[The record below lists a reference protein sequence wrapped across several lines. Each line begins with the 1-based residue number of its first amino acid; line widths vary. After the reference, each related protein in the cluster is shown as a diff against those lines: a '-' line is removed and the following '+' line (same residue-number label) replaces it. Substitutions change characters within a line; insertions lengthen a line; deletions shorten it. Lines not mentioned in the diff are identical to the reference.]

1 MKGRD
6 RTGEWE
12 GELKHILPVFRLG
25 GMVRSVGYVLRG
37 LWTVIMKDDNAF
49 NTFSLTPF
57 QNNHTNLS
65 FLFFQTYSPTPT
77 DIFIFKDIYLNFTFK
92 NHPESVSKHQTAYQ
106 V

>member
-1 MKGRD
+1 MFLR
-6 RTGEWE
+6 
-12 GELKHILPVFRLG
+12 
-25 GMVRSVGYVLRG
+25 MVRSVGYVLRG
-37 LWTVIMKDDNAF
+37 LWTVIMKDANAF

-65 FLFFQTYSPTPT
+65 FFFFFRTYSPTPT

-92 NHPESVSKHQTAYQ
+92 NHPESLSKHQIAYQ